1 MVELRMLGTL
11 ELVGGDGTAIVSVL
25 AQPRRVA
32 LLCYLAVAK
41 PYGYHSRDTIL
52 SLFWRQGACA
62 RHTELH
68 VCASRPTRIRV
79 GCRRRFIGC

>member
-11 ELVGGDGTAIVSVL
+11 ELVGDGGTAIVSVL

-32 LLCYLAVAK
+32 LLPGSSQAF
-41 PYGYHSRDTIL
+41 GYHSRDTIL

-68 VCASRPTRIRV
+68 AW
-79 GCRRRFIGC
+79 RRFIGC